1 MQFGYAWEKPLRNTT
16 MNLHPTNIH
25 PSPEQQRARE
35 LFLKQDGL
43 RIDAYAGA
51 GKTTTL
57 RLLAS
62 STNGR
67 GLYLAF
73 NRSIAENA
81 RGKFPTQVAC
91 ATSHSLA
98 FRAIARSF
106 GYPEW
111 KLTGTLTP
119 NTVVEAFRM
128 PENLIFHSG
137 LTLSKLSYCSLLLDA
152 VKRFLLSNDEHPEQA
167 HIPRYGR
174 LESLDAEGFAQF
186 TSQAISHVQALWDA
200 MRHKNADLP
209 LGHDGYLKL
218 WALSQ
223 PKARVDYILVD
234 EAQDLNPVLL
244 GVLKRMDCPVVYV
257 GDPYQQIYEWRG
269 AVNAMAQVATPHHVL
284 LSQSYRFGPAIATA
298 ATAILRS
305 LGAKQPV
312 RGLEAIQS
320 HLALVHP
327 QVILSRTNAGVI
339 GNVLKCLSCRIP
351 CHVLGGTSGL
361 EMLLTDVRRVKQGQG
376 GQSPELLG
384 FATWKDVMSFST
396 RTEGEY
402 LRGLV
407 NLVQEYG
414 EETMLRAIAGCVPNE
429 GDARIICSTTH
440 KAKGREW
447 GYVEIDPD
455 FLSTRPPS
463 TRSDHQES
471 IAAALRL
478 LYVAV
483 TRAKY
488 AVDLPQSLLRRF
500 GLNRTTSEVVGAP
513 SVAEAI
519 VDNAPT
525 SEDPRLSG
533 VVSPY
538 HSPAKGESRE
548 MASLRR
554 IFG

>member
-1 MQFGYAWEKPLRNTT
+1 MSPHSTD
-16 MNLHPTNIH
+16 IH

-35 LFLKQDGL
+35 LFLKQEGL

-62 STNGR
+62 STSAR

-111 KLTGTLTP
+111 KLTGTLTL

-128 PENLIFHSG
+128 PENLTFYSG
-137 LTLSKLSYCSLLLDA
+137 LSLSKWSYCSVLLEA
-152 VKRFLLSNDEHPEQA
+152 VKRFLLSNDEDPQQA
-167 HIPRYGR
+167 HIPRYGC
-174 LESLDAEGFAQF
+174 LEALDAGGFAQF
-186 TSQAISHVQALWDA
+186 TDQVISHVKALWDA
-200 MRHKNADLP
+200 MRHKNAGLP

-234 EAQDLNPVLL
+234 EAQDLNPVLV
-244 GVLKRMDCPVVYV
+244 GVLKRMDCPIVYV

-269 AVNAMAQVATPHHVL
+269 AVNAMAEVSTPHHVL
-284 LSQSYRFGPAIATA
+284 LSQSYRFGPAIASA
-298 ATAILRS
+298 ATAILSS
-305 LGAKQPV
+305 LGAKPPV
-312 RGLEAIQS
+312 RGLDAIQS
-320 HLALVHP
+320 HLAAVHP

-339 GNVLKCLSCRIP
+339 GNILKCLSSRMP

-361 EMLLTDVRRVKQGQG
+361 EMLLTDVRRVKQGQA
-376 GQSPELLG
+376 GQSSELLG

-402 LRGLV
+402 LRSLV
-407 NLVQEYG
+407 NLVQEFG
-414 EETMLRAIAGCVPNE
+414 EERMLKAIAGCVPNE
-429 GDARIICSTTH
+429 GDAQIVCSTTH

-447 GYVEIDPD
+447 GYVAIDPD
-455 FLSTRPPS
+455 FLSARPPS
-463 TRSDHQES
+463 PHSDHQES
-471 IAAALRL
+471 IAAELRL

-488 AVDLPQSLLRRF
+488 AVGLPQSILSRF
-500 GLNRTTSEVVGAP
+500 GLNRTTSELVGALP
-513 SVAEAI
+513 VAGTI
-519 VDNAPT
+519 VDHAPT
-525 SEDPRLSG
+525 SEDPRLAG

-538 HSPAKGESRE
+538 HSPAKAESRE
-548 MASLRR
+548 MTSLRR